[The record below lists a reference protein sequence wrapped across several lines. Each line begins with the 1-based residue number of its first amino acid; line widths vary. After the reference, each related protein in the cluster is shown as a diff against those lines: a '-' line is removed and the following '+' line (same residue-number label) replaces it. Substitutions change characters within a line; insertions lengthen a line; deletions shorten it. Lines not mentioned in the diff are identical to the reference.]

1 MIATTFDP
9 ASVPA
14 PVGGYTQALH
24 VAEASRWLFVSGQIP
39 VTADGVV
46 PADFA
51 AQCTLVWR
59 HVTAALAAARMD
71 AGNLVKVTTFLSDR
85 SHAAENAA
93 IRGEFLAGHRPAL
106 TVVVAEIFDPAWLL
120 EIEVIAAR

>member
-1 MIATTFDP
+1 MIRSTFDP

-14 PVGGYTQALH
+14 AVGGYTNALH
-24 VAEASRWLFVSGQIP
+24 VAEASRWLYVSGQIP
-39 VTADGVV
+39 VTDRGDV
-46 PADFA
+46 PPDFR

-59 HVTAALAAARMD
+59 HVTALLAAARMD

-85 SHAAENAA
+85 RFAAENSA
-93 IRGEFLAGHRPAL
+93 IRSEFLAGHRPAL

-120 EIEVIAAR
+120 EIEAVAAA